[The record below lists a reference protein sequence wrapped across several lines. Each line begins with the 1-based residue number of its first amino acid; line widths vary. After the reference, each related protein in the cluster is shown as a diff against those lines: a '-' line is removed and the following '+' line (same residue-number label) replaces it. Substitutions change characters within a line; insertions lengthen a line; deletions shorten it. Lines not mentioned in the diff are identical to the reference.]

1 MATWLICKLGI
12 NSLVKVLLII
22 TAWLLAASY
31 VLYET
36 KINAIQLGIL
46 LTTIHQVVAYIV
58 VILLIYHL
66 QILNKNTINL
76 AQRFDRKKEL
86 RIRKGTVT
94 LKINKST
101 DLETQVLIRHFR
113 SRSETGREENYDDE
127 YVIV

>member
-1 MATWLICKLGI
+1 M
-12 NSLVKVLLII
+12 
-22 TAWLLAASY
+22 
-31 VLYET
+31 
-36 KINAIQLGIL
+36 
-46 LTTIHQVVAYIV
+46 TTIHQVVAYIV